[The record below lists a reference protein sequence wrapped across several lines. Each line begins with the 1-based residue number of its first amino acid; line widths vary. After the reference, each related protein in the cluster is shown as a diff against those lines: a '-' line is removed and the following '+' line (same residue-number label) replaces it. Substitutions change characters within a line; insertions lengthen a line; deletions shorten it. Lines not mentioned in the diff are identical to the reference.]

1 MIGLRQKLLT
11 FYGKKLSG
19 SEGIN
24 FGPPRG
30 TIGKPTFWRVDRA

>member
-11 FYGKKLSG
+11 FYGQKLSG
-19 SEGIN
+19 FEAIN

-30 TIGKPTFWRVDRA
+30 TIAKLTFWRFDRA